1 MIKISSIWM
10 FIVLL
15 LCAVPLQ
22 ASDSTNVVPH
32 TQNDHND
39 LDMYG
44 QNIVNVG
51 GVNTGNVTLTQV
63 YTVGDPCEEGQLGR
77 DDGGEILAC
86 KSGSWAK
93 AQSGGGFFGGSFV
106 DGQLKNP
113 FTNWYSCPSGFM
125 RVTMFQASTFTS
137 DPDHSTTDIIGCYAA
152 TCVDVPRNSS
162 CPSGYNSVE
171 KITLTSKTC
180 CKLKPI

>member
-1 MIKISSIWM
+1 MIKIRSIWM

-93 AQSGGGFFGGSFV
+93 AQGGVISGFQRTNSSAWCSSMTWSCDVPNSVTGNCSCPAGTNSVPVVMATKACKIMSGGIVTGTGTTTGSQYV
-106 DGQLKNP
+106 L
-113 FTNWYSCPSGFM
+113 
-125 RVTMFQASTFTS
+125 
-137 DPDHSTTDIIGCYAA
+137 
-152 TCVDVPRNSS
+152 CVN
-162 CPSGYNSVE
+162 
-171 KITLTSKTC
+171 I
-180 CKLKPI
+180 

>member
-1 MIKISSIWM
+1 MIKIRSIWM

-93 AQSGGGFFGGSFV
+93 AQGGQAGAFGGIYCSEAGIPNAMT
-106 DGQLKNP
+106 GQ
-113 FTNWYSCPSGFM
+113 YSCPPEFLPFKIDIYRSLSGN
-125 RVTMFQASTFTS
+125 
-137 DPDHSTTDIIGCYAA
+137 DPDGNVMACYKPTDCKSTLS
-152 TCVDVPRNSS
+152 P
-162 CPSGYNSVE
+162 GYVYIKKNYY
-171 KITLTSKTC
+171 
-180 CKLKPI
+180 CKFL